1 MCLLN
6 RERCMVDKTVFCVMC
21 ICLGFVLASLY
32 FEYEVD
38 KTGVLQLDV
47 KTYTCREYKG
57 EMPK

>member
-1 MCLLN
+1 
-6 RERCMVDKTVFCVMC
+6 MVDKTVFCVMC